1 MLRFATPEYLYLL
14 LAIPVLAVVFG
25 LAVRSR
31 RRRLERLG
39 NPQTLA
45 GLMPDA
51 SPRRVRGKV
60 VLFLLALV
68 LLVFALA
75 RPQLGSKLKE
85 VEREG
90 VEIMIAIDVSNSM
103 LAADFAP
110 SRLERTKYA
119 VEKVL
124 EELDEDR
131 VGIIVFAGDAYVQL
145 PITSDYRTARNFV
158 SQISTDMVS
167 KQGTALGCAIS
178 LATSSFSSGSG
189 RSRVV
194 ILITDGEN
202 HEDDALAAAEH
213 AADQGVTI
221 YTIGIGT
228 PEGAPIELNGDF
240 IRDADGEIVVSKLDE
255 KSLQEIA
262 AETGGAYVRAGQQ
275 SLGLDE
281 IIRRINDTEK
291 SRLAATVFEE
301 YDEKYQYFLG
311 GGLILLLVEFV
322 LLSRRNRL
330 LSRYNLFKRKNVQ
343 SNHIR

>member
-145 PITSDYRTARNFV
+145 PITSITGRP
-158 SQISTDMVS
+158 
-167 KQGTALGCAIS
+167 
-178 LATSSFSSGSG
+178 ATLCR
-189 RSRVV
+189 RSRPIWSPSRVRRSAAPFRWPPR
-194 ILITDGEN
+194 
-202 HEDDALAAAEH
+202 HSRRAAA
-213 AADQGVTI
+213 AA
-221 YTIGIGT
+221 
-228 PEGAPIELNGDF
+228 AW
-240 IRDADGEIVVSKLDE
+240 
-255 KSLQEIA
+255 
-262 AETGGAYVRAGQQ
+262 
-275 SLGLDE
+275 
-281 IIRRINDTEK
+281 
-291 SRLAATVFEE
+291 
-301 YDEKYQYFLG
+301 
-311 GGLILLLVEFV
+311 
-322 LLSRRNRL
+322 
-330 LSRYNLFKRKNVQ
+330 
-343 SNHIR
+343 

>member
-68 LLVFALA
+68 LLAFALA

-167 KQGTALGCAIS
+167 KQGTALGSAIS

-202 HEDDALAAAEH
+202 HEDDALA

-311 GGLILLLVEFV
+311 GGLIMLQVEFV